1 MKKTGNYDDFIDEN
15 RTVQQE
21 NSGSAE
27 DYSGIGRLKIFVFT
41 GNAALPVDGAQV
53 TVYTLGAD
61 GNPNVLYEL
70 VSDFGG
76 ETEEITLET
85 PSIDNSTSPYDQ
97 AFAMYYVD
105 VEQPQYETAK
115 GVVVQIFP
123 NTITV
128 LPLNMQ
134 PKSQEV

>member
-1 MKKTGNYDDFIDEN
+1 MRTTGNYDDFIDEN
-15 RTVQQE
+15 RAKMEE
-21 NSGSAE
+21 NSGNSQ

-41 GNAALPVDGAQV
+41 GNAALPVNGAEV

-61 GNPNVLYEL
+61 GNPNVLYNL

-76 ETEEITLET
+76 ETEEITLVT

-105 VEQPQYETAK
+105 VEHPQYETAK

-134 PKSQEV
+134 PKSQGV